1 MKPISLSNKV
11 KLDTT
16 TISNQFIDTYMAKT
30 NGEYIKVFLMLLR
43 LLQGGE
49 NPSADM
55 IAKRLDMTERAVLR
69 ALFYWEKEGLLFTEN
84 HTNGD
89 VAATKETKAQKD
101 QVPVKSM
108 LTPADL
114 KQKQTDTNFSHLKY
128 ITEMYL
134 GHPMTNTE
142 INSLSYIYDDLK
154 LPMDLI
160 EYLIEY
166 CVSNHKSNLRYMEK
180 VAIDWHKKGIKTP
193 QQAKSQSA
201 SYSKDYYSIMHA
213 MGLKNQPAPAQ
224 IEFMEKWLYTD
235 AHSLNLIL
243 EACRRTI
250 TAIGKPSFPYASKIL
265 DSWKKA
271 GIRSVRELTTYD
283 SKHAVPKTSMP
294 PKQPKKTNI
303 HNFHE
308 RSYDFDEL
316 EQRYI
321 QKINK

>member
-1 MKPISLSNKV
+1 MKSITLSS
-11 KLDTT
+11 KLKPDTT

-49 NPSADM
+49 HPSADM
-55 IAKRLDMTERAVLR
+55 IAQRLDMTERAVMR
-69 ALFYWEKEGLLFTEN
+69 ALFYWENEGLLSAFNEPQQ
-84 HTNGD
+84 
-89 VAATKETKAQKD
+89 ETVVSKQSGAKTD
-101 QVPVKSM
+101 QTPVKSI
-108 LTPADL
+108 LTSADL
-114 KQKQTDTNFSHLKY
+114 QKKQNDKNFSHLKY

-154 LPMDLI
+154 LPIDLI

-180 VAIDWHKKGIKTP
+180 VAIDWHKRGIKTP
-193 QQAKSQSA
+193 QQAKTQSA
-201 SYSKDYYSIMHA
+201 FYSKDFYSIMRA

-224 IEFMEKWLYTD
+224 IEFMEKWLYKD
-235 AHSLNLIL
+235 GHSLNLIL

-265 DSWKKA
+265 ETWKKD
-271 GIRSVRELTTYD
+271 GVKSVRELSAHD
-283 SKHAVPKTSMP
+283 SKHASQKALEPAKPK
-294 PKQPKKTNI
+294 KKTNI

-308 RSYDFDEL
+308 RSYDFDAL
-316 EQRYI
+316 EQHYI